1 MLYYNNNDNDI
12 KILKEGL
19 TSKSNE
25 TITDVSAARQAINEQ
40 LGKVFEKNIR
50 NILEKNHGFKRKS
63 YSDKIFMKKIEIY
76 NKGKKPDE
84 YEVIQNNTISVLINN
99 KNYEISYDAQHNV
112 IIRDSEKKEIEKI
125 HSIKSNIET
134 ELIIDN
140 IKLKIFQ
147 YMEMEFDGYFTMNN
161 FKINLFDNN
170 EVDIIYSNIS
180 EKEENN
186 FTNSIIEVK
195 LSIIC
200 HGIVPPLEYS
210 PQKFFKKLKNEFR
223 LNYVPSP
230 EKKALYIFY
239 MYMNIV
245 FLYF

>member
-19 TSKSNE
+19 MSKSNE

-50 NILEKNHGFKRKS
+50 NILEKNHRFKRKS

-125 HSIKSNIET
+125 YSIKSNIET

-161 FKINLFDNN
+161 FKINLFNNN

-200 HGIVPPLEYS
+200 HGIVPPRIFS
-210 PQKFFKKLKNEFR
+210 PK
-223 LNYVPSP
+223 
-230 EKKALYIFY
+230 IF
-239 MYMNIV
+239 
-245 FLYF
+245 